1 MRSIASS
8 DFEYVGRLVTRER
21 PVIRTSNSIQRSH
34 VFPQN
39 KNKYYSSDA
48 AQRQNIYEEQS
59 ASSSDDDDDDDD
71 NSDGLSKP
79 LGVIKISDRHVRESI

>member
-1 MRSIASS
+1 LRSLASS

-21 PVIRTSNSIQRSH
+21 PVIRTSNSVQQSH

-39 KNKYYSSDA
+39 KNKYYPSNAS
-48 AQRQNIYEEQS
+48 QRQNIYEEQS
-59 ASSSDDDDDDDD
+59 ASSSDDDD